1 MEALPVQKRQGLSG
15 TALKL
20 MACITMLIDHIGAS
34 CLEAGLLVPL
44 KLQRVESA
52 VIKKYLGQFVK
63 NRYKNYN
70 GGKVAFPPSVAAKST
85 QSVHKSAQNA

>member
-1 MEALPVQKRQGLSG
+1 MWSTSMVMQAMVLR
-15 TALKL
+15 A
-20 MACITMLIDHIGAS
+20 
-34 CLEAGLLVPL
+34 VPL
-44 KLQRVESA
+44 KLRRVESA